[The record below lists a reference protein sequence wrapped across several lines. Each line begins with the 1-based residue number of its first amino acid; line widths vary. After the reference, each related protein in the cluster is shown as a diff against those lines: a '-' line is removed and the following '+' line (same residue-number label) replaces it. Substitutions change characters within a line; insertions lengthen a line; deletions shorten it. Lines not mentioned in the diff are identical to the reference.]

1 MQAATTERSTPGSW
15 STSFVTRLHRYKSLL
30 LRRWWIPVL
39 TICLGL
45 FVEAFLIY
53 QTPPSFLSTSKMM
66 MAGKLN
72 IAQGA
77 VYSEENANWM
87 GTQIQL
93 MQSAEVRRGAE
104 ALVRSTHPEMQP
116 VPVEVTALQKPRT
129 SIFDLNAIGSMPD
142 YTQAYLNAVMQKYVD
157 FKKGLREES
166 GKTVVTGITEQLI
179 QTEKELRTAEDEML
193 EFQKQNNIGFITE
206 EGNSA
211 AAFLVKLNRDYASL
225 KTEYDLLN
233 LLDLDQNLDR
243 AQSKNEPAPAGA
255 DATEDKG
262 MPFSDV
268 GPEGDYLKAKQAV
281 QLLKAERDTL
291 GKDLRPKHP
300 KILKLNDEI
309 TKQERLIELFRSDTV
324 EKLETRR
331 KSIGKQMENLQSNIK
346 EWEAKALDL
355 SQRLAQFNRVKGKV
369 DRLKVLY
376 ERLTQN
382 LRDVNVSEV
391 VDSSDQVAIMEAATT
406 PVSVR
411 PGLIKSL
418 LIGLGCGAL
427 AGLAILLLLDR
438 IDDRMASFGEFQ
450 HHFSESVL
458 GQIPK
463 EKTKGKVSLLQ
474 PEDAR
479 HVFAESYRNVRS
491 SLFFMPY
498 EGPRPKTFLITSA
511 VPNEGKS
518 TISANL
524 AITMALSGAR
534 TLLVDADLRRGAI
547 REAFGI
553 SSKIGFS
560 EVLKQEVNWRE
571 VVVPTAYPNLFVLPR
586 GRTLSQPSEHLLRE
600 STDALL
606 KEIYSS
612 YDYIVIDSSPVLAA
626 DDTTSLAPKIDAT
639 IFVVR
644 LSYTSARLTRK
655 GLELLYNRQVNVPG
669 VILNFVDTSL
679 PEYYYYQ
686 YSEYYATP
694 TALEPHE
701 PEMAAAAAIPPA
713 PEIRP
718 PAPET
723 RPPAPQVDPFAAH
736 PEVASFT
743 PAPAP
748 EVDPFAPAPA
758 PEVDPFAP
766 APAPRQDEPWPF
778 QPS

>member
-1 MQAATTERSTPGSW
+1 MQPSLAEKSTPASW
-15 STSFVTRLHRYKSLL
+15 STSFITRLHRYKSLL

-53 QTPPSFLSTSKMM
+53 QTPPSFLSTAKMM
-66 MAGKLN
+66 LSGKLN
-72 IAQGA
+72 ISQGA
-77 VYSEENANWM
+77 VYSEDTVNFY

-93 MQSAEVRRGAE
+93 MQSSEVKRSAE
-104 ALVRSTHPEMQP
+104 ALVKSTQPEMQP
-116 VPVEVTALQKPRT
+116 VPVQVTVTQKPRT
-129 SIFDLNAIGSMPD
+129 SIFDLSAIGREPE
-142 YTQAYLNAVMQKYVD
+142 YTRAFLNAVMQKYLD
-157 FKKGLREES
+157 FKKGRREEQ
-166 GKTVVTGITEQLI
+166 GHTVISGITEQLI
-179 QTEKELRTAEDEML
+179 QTEKDLRTAEDEML
-193 EFQKQNNIGFITE
+193 EFQKQNNIGFIQE

-211 AAFLVKLNRDYASL
+211 AAYLVKLNREHASF

-243 AQSKNEPAPAGA
+243 AHSKAEASATGQAP
-255 DATEDKG
+255 EEKG
-262 MPFSDV
+262 LPFSDV
-268 GPEGDYLKAKQAV
+268 GPEGDYLKAKQEV
-281 QLLKAERDTL
+281 QLLKAERDML
-291 GKDLRPKHP
+291 AKDLRPKHP
-300 KILKLNDEI
+300 KILKLNDDI
-309 TKQERLIELFRSDTV
+309 TKAEKLIDLYREDTV

-331 KSIGKQMENLQSNIK
+331 KSIGKQMENLQASIK

-369 DRLKVLY
+369 DRLKTLY
-376 ERLTQN
+376 DRLTNN
-382 LRDVNVSEV
+382 LKEIDVSQV
-391 VDSSDQVAIMEAATT
+391 VDSGDQVSIMEMATA

-418 LIGLGCGAL
+418 LVGLGFGAL
-427 AGLAILLLLDR
+427 AGIGVLFLLDR

-450 HHFSESVL
+450 HQFSENVL

-463 EKTKGKVSLLQ
+463 EKTKGKVTLLQ
-474 PEDAR
+474 PDDAR
-479 HVFAESYRNVRS
+479 HIFAESYRNVRS

-518 TISANL
+518 TVSANL

-534 TLLVDADLRRGAI
+534 TLLIDCDLRRGAL

-560 EVLKQEVNWRE
+560 EVLKQEVNWRD
-571 VVVPTAYPNLFVLPR
+571 VVVPTAYPSLFLLPR
-586 GRTLSQPSEHLLRE
+586 GKTLSQPSEHLLRD
-600 STDALL
+600 STEILL
-606 KEIYSS
+606 KEIYHH
-612 YDYIVIDSSPVLAA
+612 YDYILIDSSPILAA

-655 GLELLYNRQVNVPG
+655 ALELLYNRQVNVPG

-686 YSEYYATP
+686 YAEYYNTP
-694 TALEPHE
+694 VAVTDGEVVAAPHRE
-701 PEMAAAAAIPPA
+701 QPK
-713 PEIRP
+713 
-718 PAPET
+718 
-723 RPPAPQVDPFAAH
+723 QV
-736 PEVASFT
+736 
-743 PAPAP
+743 
-748 EVDPFAPAPA
+748 
-758 PEVDPFAP
+758 
-766 APAPRQDEPWPF
+766 